1 MIALSHQAL
10 IKDQSMAFICSIE
23 RNKDINGDDRELSH
37 LGAASALLDMPHTS
51 RWRFRLVWPLL
62 ESNNEC
68 PLTIFVIFCLESLPV
83 FGTALSSPL
92 TPRSSGRMA
101 EFLAAGTALGVASS
115 LISFVDAAWR
125 VLKRL
130 KEYNDRAGDGPAI
143 VKSISAQLPILIDKM
158 EELKLETEM
167 GHEPINPQTSLAVAI
182 TSCDELIQHLDV
194 LTRKLLPDEM
204 ESRPKRLK
212 KALSSV
218 YYEKELS
225 KTWEEIENYK
235 TLLILHFTRVKGAV
249 QEHGTLQSNRPVFTV
264 PFEKDLKFIGRVDA
278 IANIEQALKRQSRVA
293 IAGIGGV
300 G

>member
-1 MIALSHQAL
+1 
-10 IKDQSMAFICSIE
+10 
-23 RNKDINGDDRELSH
+23 
-37 LGAASALLDMPHTS
+37 
-51 RWRFRLVWPLL
+51 
-62 ESNNEC
+62 
-68 PLTIFVIFCLESLPV
+68 
-83 FGTALSSPL
+83 
-92 TPRSSGRMA
+92 MA
-101 EFLAAGTALGVASS
+101 ELLAAGTALGVASS

-143 VKSISAQLPILIDKM
+143 VKSIRAQLPILIDKM

-167 GHEPINPQTSLAVAI
+167 GHVPINPQTSLAVAV
-182 TSCDELIQHLDV
+182 TSCDELIQRLDF
-194 LTRKLLPDEM
+194 LTRKLLPNEM

-235 TLLILHFTRVKGAV
+235 TLLILYFTKVKGAV
-249 QEHGTLQSNRPVFTV
+249 QEHGISQSNKPIFIV
-264 PFEKDLKFIGRVDA
+264 PFEKDLKFIGRVDV
-278 IANIEQALKRQSRVA
+278 IANIEQALKRQSRIA

>member
-1 MIALSHQAL
+1 
-10 IKDQSMAFICSIE
+10 
-23 RNKDINGDDRELSH
+23 
-37 LGAASALLDMPHTS
+37 
-51 RWRFRLVWPLL
+51 
-62 ESNNEC
+62 
-68 PLTIFVIFCLESLPV
+68 
-83 FGTALSSPL
+83 
-92 TPRSSGRMA
+92 MA
-101 EFLAAGTALGVASS
+101 ELLAAGTALGVASS

-235 TLLILHFTRVKGAV
+235 TLLILHFTKVKESV

-278 IANIEQALKRQSRVA
+278 IANIEQALKRQSRIA